1 MSIISSVTGITGRV
15 AGDVRGSVRRARL
28 EGERRVL
35 ERRHRTALE
44 ALGARA
50 YELIAQGDL
59 SADALAPEVAEVQQ
73 RLAAIDEAVAAM
85 DGGADAPEPQ
95 ERSADIAFP
104 MVADE
109 AGDDARTE

>member
-1 MSIISSVTGITGRV
+1 MSIISSVTAVTGRV

-50 YELIAQGDL
+50 YELIEQGTL
-59 SADALAPEVAEVQQ
+59 STDALAPEVAEVRR
-73 RLAAIDEAVAAM
+73 RLDEIDVAVTAMGDDGAA
-85 DGGADAPEPQ
+85 DGPQ

-104 MVADE
+104 MVADTPE
-109 AGDDARTE
+109 DDARTE

>member
-1 MSIISSVTGITGRV
+1 MSIFSSVTHLTGRV

-35 ERRHRTALE
+35 ERRHRGALE

-50 YELIAQGDL
+50 YALAGEDALT
-59 SADALAPEVAEVQQ
+59 ADALAPEIAEVQR
-73 RLAAIDEAVAAM
+73 RLMEIDASVAAIDDDATG
-85 DGGADAPEPQ
+85 DGQ

-104 MVADE
+104 MVPDAQEADTQE
-109 AGDDARTE
+109 G

>member
-1 MSIISSVTGITGRV
+1 MSIISSVTAVTGRV

-35 ERRHRTALE
+35 ERRHRTSLE

-50 YELIAQGDL
+50 YDLIENGSL
-59 SADALAPEVAEVQQ
+59 SAEALAPEVAEVGR
-73 RLAAIDEAVAAM
+73 RLADINAAIAEM
-85 DGGADAPEPQ
+85 DGHDDAPQAQ

-104 MVADE
+104 MVADTPE
-109 AGDDARTE
+109 DDATAG